1 MKFLS
6 PLAEGSP
13 NPSVYRCL
21 GAVIKFMVSH
31 KARAVDRPPP
41 DRDKQMVCLG
51 LAMGGASGPGTGF
64 SGGRDRWH
72 HLQNL
77 HHLAERWSPKRCPAV
92 YWLGLLGSA
101 PNVCCGFVYA
111 YSLSRHGW
119 PIPQSKDKKTHCVCV
134 CVSELSKQQLP
145 VLKFQPK
152 NL

>member
-1 MKFLS
+1 
-6 PLAEGSP
+6 
-13 NPSVYRCL
+13 
-21 GAVIKFMVSH
+21 
-31 KARAVDRPPP
+31 
-41 DRDKQMVCLG
+41 
-51 LAMGGASGPGTGF
+51 MGGVSGPGTEF

-77 HHLAERWSPKRCPAV
+77 HHLAGRWSPKRCPAV

-119 PIPQSKDKKTHCVCV
+119 PIPQSKDKKTQCVCV

-145 VLKFQPK
+145 VLKFQTK